1 MKKRSEPWYR
11 NPFRVG
17 ILGTLLLLGG
27 YLLLREAV
35 PIRETSALT
44 VTARL
49 MYLAGFLTVVAAA
62 VLLFIQARAPEP
74 PIEDE
79 ASKQEDRPPGD
90 FAEAQTFED
99 D

>member
-17 ILGTLLLLGG
+17 ILGVFLLLSG

-49 MYLAGFLTVVAAA
+49 LYLLGFLTVMAAA
-62 VLLFIQARAPEP
+62 VLWFLQARAPEP

-79 ASKQEDRPPGD
+79 ASEQEDRPPGE